1 MLLYAW
7 VTARPDGGLA
17 PATTV
22 SGMALTSQITPAP
35 TGAATPA
42 APATPATPVNLA
54 PSDQPLA
61 QQPSPVATG
70 QAPGPL
76 ATGQVPQAVQTPGVA
91 TGTNNNQTQPPAQ
104 NPQASAPTTT
114 LWLFLVLLGIALLAA
129 LGFLLL
135 RRRAVAEARASAETL
150 YAPVAPPSQL
160 DGGVGTTTTTT
171 TGTTTTST
179 TTATTGAPTGS
190 GTATTM
196 AGPAAPLPQTIQ
208 CPNCGTANN
217 FNENFCHECGQD
229 LRPTRAQIIAAATPP
244 EETISEDTPYL
255 ETLDRVDEQLEYVL
269 SRPVVTIGTAPDNDI
284 VIDSAFQG
292 WQTVSPVH
300 AELRLEQDGFMLIDR
315 ESAAGT
321 FVNEMRTGE
330 NLLKDGDLIR
340 LGDVRFIFH
349 VPRPE

>member
-1 MLLYAW
+1 
-7 VTARPDGGLA
+7 
-17 PATTV
+17 
-22 SGMALTSQITPAP
+22 
-35 TGAATPA
+35 
-42 APATPATPVNLA
+42 
-54 PSDQPLA
+54 
-61 QQPSPVATG
+61 
-70 QAPGPL
+70 
-76 ATGQVPQAVQTPGVA
+76 VPQAVQTPGVA